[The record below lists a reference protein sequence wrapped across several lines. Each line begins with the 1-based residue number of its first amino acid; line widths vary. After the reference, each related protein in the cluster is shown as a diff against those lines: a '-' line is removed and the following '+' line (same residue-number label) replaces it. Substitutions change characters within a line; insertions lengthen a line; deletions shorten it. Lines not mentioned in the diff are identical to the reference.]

1 MQADDSAGLTEEL
14 NEIIEELGQSIEF
27 WNIS

>member
-1 MQADDSAGLTEEL
+1 MQADDSAGLTEAL